1 MSVAPTALWLI
12 LLVALVGGG
21 RAGAQTPRP
30 VLLNQIDSVVGAEM
44 GRAKVPGVAV
54 AVVDHGT
61 LQMAKGYGFSN
72 VEASVPMSVETVFR
86 IGSITKQFTA
96 TGIMQLVEQGK
107 IALDDDITKF
117 LPDYPTQGH
126 KVTIQHLLT
135 HTSGIK
141 SYTGLGPKFWTEA
154 SRLDLSNDQML
165 ALFKDQPFD
174 FNPGEKYAYNNSAF
188 FLLGVIIEKVSGMP
202 YPRYL
207 EERILRPLG
216 LRSTAYCDDKAI
228 VPHRSAGYELAGGQV
243 VNATPIS
250 MLTPGA
256 AGAICSTVLDLAAW
270 QRSFNDAQLVSAAS
284 RDRMRT
290 SAVLTNGSKT
300 NYGFGIGVGELEGK
314 RLFSHAG
321 GVNGFVTWLGY
332 FPDADVTIVVLSN
345 SGSGPA
351 PRIGQ
356 LIARLELGLPLP
368 VVANLPV
375 DTATRAQAIG
385 TYDLGEVK
393 LVVRSGPK
401 GGLEGV
407 MGAQPPTELWY
418 QGNGEFRPAN
428 NPDFLIRF
436 RSSQGESSVIIE
448 TPGTTLKG
456 KKQ

>member
-1 MSVAPTALWLI
+1 
-12 LLVALVGGG
+12 
-21 RAGAQTPRP
+21 
-30 VLLNQIDSVVGAEM
+30 
-44 GRAKVPGVAV
+44 
-54 AVVDHGT
+54 
-61 LQMAKGYGFSN
+61 
-72 VEASVPMSVETVFR
+72 
-86 IGSITKQFTA
+86 
-96 TGIMQLVEQGK
+96 
-107 IALDDDITKF
+107 
-117 LPDYPTQGH
+117 
-126 KVTIQHLLT
+126 
-135 HTSGIK
+135 
-141 SYTGLGPKFWTEA
+141 
-154 SRLDLSNDQML
+154 
-165 ALFKDQPFD
+165 
-174 FNPGEKYAYNNSAF
+174 
-188 FLLGVIIEKVSGMP
+188 
-202 YPRYL
+202 
-207 EERILRPLG
+207 
-216 LRSTAYCDDKAI
+216 
-228 VPHRSAGYELAGGQV
+228 
-243 VNATPIS
+243 
-250 MLTPGA
+250 
-256 AGAICSTVLDLAAW
+256 
-270 QRSFNDAQLVSAAS
+270 
-284 RDRMRT
+284 MRT